1 MKTRTLTTL
10 ILAWLLSFTMV
21 AASQA
26 RDVTLQW
33 DANTETTVAG
43 YKVYYNAD
51 SAGPPFSGTGTVGK
65 VTSTT
70 LTGLDPSKTYYFAV
84 TAYDATGTEST
95 YSNIVSAAEATA
107 PTVSITS
114 PASGS
119 SISGTTSV
127 AISATDNVGVT
138 SVELYVDGVLKGTD
152 TSSPYSVSL
161 NTTQLSAGTHTLQ
174 AKAYD
179 AAGNVG
185 QSTAFSVTVVNDTT
199 APTAS
204 ITSPTSSSTVSGTVT
219 VNVSAT
225 DAMGVSKVELYVNG
239 TLYATYGSAPYS
251 ITWNTSSYANG
262 TYTLQAKAYDAA
274 GNVGQSS
281 SVTVTVSN
289 TVADT
294 TVPTVAVSSPANGAT
309 VTGTVSM
316 AATASDNVGVSKVE
330 FYVNNVLKGS
340 DTTSPYAYSWDT
352 TSSGQRWSVFLGD
365 GHCKQYGR
373 RYHGSDCCRELPR
386 QWRDRYRYG
395 EAATASD
402 NVGVSKVEFYVNNV
416 LKGSDTTSPYAYS
429 WDTTS
434 AANGSY
440 TLTAKAYDAAG
451 NVGQSSSVTVSVN
464 NVTTPPSGSNTAI
477 FGNAFGA
484 NFPNTVEDTF
494 LNINDD
500 VNATGVSLSTYT
512 WPAATP
518 ANAVVMKWD
527 VSALPANAEIQSA
540 TLYLYLTEG
549 GGDDAYEIPVSAIIN
564 KNPVVASSTGNTYDG
579 TNAWTASSVAYGGVP
594 LAQSDIDTPVDAPL
608 VDKTVGYK
616 AWNITNLVK
625 TWLATPAANRGVL
638 LNSSNKAAV
647 DSYRLFASSEAS
659 DTNLRPKLVV
669 TYNLPSDTAAPT
681 VAVSAPA
688 NGATVS
694 GTVTV
699 SATASDNVGVTK
711 VEFMV
716 NGTVAS
722 TVTTAP
728 YSYSWNTTTSANGTY
743 TLTAKAYDAAG
754 NIGQSTSV
762 SVTVNNQIGDT
773 TAPTVSITSP
783 ANNATVKGSITVS
796 ASASDNV
803 KVTKV
808 EFYLDNV
815 LKRTDTSSPFTY
827 SLNTTSVSDGTHTL
841 TAKAYDAAGNIGETT
856 VTVKVANDATAPTVS
871 LSAPTSGA
879 TVSGV
884 VSVNAT
890 ATDNLAVAKVE
901 FYVNNVLASTD
912 TTSPYSYSWD
922 TSTVANGVYSLTAKA
937 YDAAGNSKVSTAV
950 TVTVNNIVIIKGDVD
965 GDGAITANDAL
976 IVLKA
981 VADPTLL
988 TSTVQSMGD
997 VAPVDPVTSKPVGNG
1012 KIDINDVLIL
1022 LRRAVGLTTW

>member
-114 PASGS
+114 PASGA

-185 QSTAFSVTVVNDTT
+185 QSTAFSVAVVNDTT

-239 TLYATYGSAPYS
+239 SLYATYGSAPYS

-294 TVPTVAVSSPANGAT
+294 TVPTVAVSSPVNGAT

-340 DTTSPYAYSWDT
+340 DTA
-352 TSSGQRWSVFLGD
+352 
-365 GHCKQYGR
+365 
-373 RYHGSDCCRELPR
+373 
-386 QWRDRYRYG
+386 
-395 EAATASD
+395 
-402 NVGVSKVEFYVNNV
+402 
-416 LKGSDTTSPYAYS
+416 SPYAYS

-464 NVTTPPSGSNTAI
+464 NVTTPPAGSNTAI

-494 LNINDD
+494 LNINND

-527 VSALPANAEIQSA
+527 VSALPANAQIQSA

-638 LNSSNKAAV
+638 LNSSNKATA
-647 DSYRLFASSEAS
+647 DSYRLFASSDAA

-669 TYNLPSDTAAPT
+669 TYNLPSDTTAPT

-711 VEFMV
+711 VEFLV

-728 YSYSWNTTTSANGTY
+728 YNYSWNTTTSANSTY

-762 SVTVNNQIGDT
+762 SVTVNNQTGDT
-773 TAPTVSITSP
+773 TAPTVSITAP
-783 ANNATVKGSITVS
+783 ANNATVKGSITIS

-827 SLNTTSVSDGTHTL
+827 SLNTTSVSDGIHTL
-841 TAKAYDAAGNIGETT
+841 TAKAYDAAGNIGEST
-856 VTVKVANDATAPTVS
+856 VTVKVANDTTAPTVS
-871 LSAPTSGA
+871 LSAPASGA

-912 TTSPYSYSWD
+912 TTSPYSYIWD
-922 TSTVANGVYSLTAKA
+922 TTTVANGVYSLTAKA

-950 TVTVNNIVIIKGDVD
+950 TVTVNNIAIIKGDVD

-988 TSTVQSMGD
+988 TSTVQTMGD

>member
-1 MKTRTLTTL
+1 MKTRKLTTL
-10 ILAWLLSFTMV
+10 ILAWLLSFAMV
-21 AASQA
+21 AASHA

-51 SAGPPFSGTGTVGK
+51 SAGPPFSSTGTVGK

-70 LTGLDPSKTYYFAV
+70 LTGLDPSKAYYFAV
-84 TAYDATGTEST
+84 TAFDATGTEST
-95 YSNIVSAAEATA
+95 YSNIVSVAEATA

-114 PASGS
+114 PASGA

-199 APTAS
+199 SPTAS

-239 TLYATYGSAPYS
+239 SLYATYGSAPYS

-294 TVPTVAVSSPANGAT
+294 TAPTVAVSSPANGAT
-309 VTGTVSM
+309 VAGTVSM
-316 AATASDNVGVSKVE
+316 AATASDS
-330 FYVNNVLKGS
+330 
-340 DTTSPYAYSWDT
+340 
-352 TSSGQRWSVFLGD
+352 
-365 GHCKQYGR
+365 
-373 RYHGSDCCRELPR
+373 
-386 QWRDRYRYG
+386 
-395 EAATASD
+395 
-402 NVGVSKVEFYVNNV
+402 VGVSKVEFYVNNV

-440 TLTAKAYDAAG
+440 SLTAKAYDAAG

-464 NVTTPPSGSNTAI
+464 NVTTPPAGSSTAI

-494 LNINDD
+494 LNINND

-512 WPAATP
+512 WPTATP
-518 ANAVVMKWD
+518 ANAVLMKWD

-549 GGDDAYEIPVSAIIN
+549 GGDNAYEIPVSAIIN

-638 LNSSNKAAV
+638 LNSSNKATS
-647 DSYRLFASSEAS
+647 DSYRLFASSDAT

-669 TYNLPSDTAAPT
+669 TYNLPSDTTAPT

-688 NGATVS
+688 NGSTVS

-711 VEFMV
+711 VELLV

-754 NIGQSTSV
+754 NVGQSSSV
-762 SVTVNNQIGDT
+762 SVTVNNQAADT
-773 TAPTVSITSP
+773 TAPTVAITAP
-783 ANNATVKGSITVS
+783 ANNATIKGTIT
-796 ASASDNV
+796 ASATATDNV

-808 EFYLDNV
+808 EFYLNNV
-815 LKRTDTSSPFTY
+815 LKRTDTSAPFTY
-827 SLNTTSVSDGTHTL
+827 SFNTTTVSDGAYTL
-841 TAKAYDAAGNIGETT
+841 TAKAYDAAGNIGNSAAVS
-856 VTVKVANDATAPTVS
+856 VTVANDATAPTVS
-871 LSAPTSGA
+871 VSAPANGA
-879 TVSGV
+879 TVNGV

-890 ATDNLAVAKVE
+890 ATDNLAVTKVE

-922 TSTVANGVYSLTAKA
+922 TATVANGSYTLTAKA

-950 TVTVNNIVIIKGDVD
+950 TVTVNNIVIVKGDVD
-965 GDGAITANDAL
+965 GDGEITANDAL

-981 VADPTLL
+981 VSDPTLL
-988 TSTVQSMGD
+988 TTTVQTMGD
-997 VAPVDPVTSKPVGNG
+997 VAPLDPVTSKPVGND
-1012 KIDINDVLIL
+1012 KVDINDVLVL
-1022 LRRAVGLTTW
+1022 LRRVVGQITW

>member
-114 PASGS
+114 PASGAT
-119 SISGTTSV
+119 ISGTTSV

-204 ITSPTSSSTVSGTVT
+204 ITSPAGSSTVSGTVT

-239 TLYATYGSAPYS
+239 SLYATYGSAPYS

-294 TVPTVAVSSPANGAT
+294 TVPTVAVSSPANGSA

-316 AATASDNVGVSKVE
+316 
-330 FYVNNVLKGS
+330 
-340 DTTSPYAYSWDT
+340 
-352 TSSGQRWSVFLGD
+352 
-365 GHCKQYGR
+365 
-373 RYHGSDCCRELPR
+373 
-386 QWRDRYRYG
+386 
-395 EAATASD
+395 AATASD

-464 NVTTPPSGSNTAI
+464 NVTTPPAGSNTAI

-494 LNINDD
+494 LNINND

-527 VSALPANAEIQSA
+527 VSALPANAQIQSA

-638 LNSSNKAAV
+638 LNSSNKATA
-647 DSYRLFASSEAS
+647 DSYRLFASSDAA

-669 TYNLPSDTAAPT
+669 TYNLPSDTTAPT

-711 VEFMV
+711 VEFLV

-728 YSYSWNTTTSANGTY
+728 YNYSWNTTTSANGTY

-762 SVTVNNQIGDT
+762 SVTVNNQTGDT
-773 TAPTVSITSP
+773 TAPTVSITAP
-783 ANNATVKGSITVS
+783 ANNATVKGSITIS

-827 SLNTTSVSDGTHTL
+827 SLNTTSVSDGIHTL
-841 TAKAYDAAGNIGETT
+841 TAKAYDAAGNIGEST
-856 VTVKVANDATAPTVS
+856 VTVKVANDTTAPTVS
-871 LSAPTSGA
+871 LSAPASGA

-912 TTSPYSYSWD
+912 TTSPYSYIWD
-922 TSTVANGVYSLTAKA
+922 TTTVANGVYSLTAKA

-950 TVTVNNIVIIKGDVD
+950 TVTVNNIAIIKGDVD

-988 TSTVQSMGD
+988 TSTVQTMGD

>member
-114 PASGS
+114 PASGAT
-119 SISGTTSV
+119 ISGTTSV

-161 NTTQLSAGTHTLQ
+161 NTTQLFAGTHTLQ

-204 ITSPTSSSTVSGTVT
+204 ITSPAGSSTVSGTVT
-219 VNVSAT
+219 VNVSAA

-239 TLYATYGSAPYS
+239 SLYATYGSAPYS

-309 VTGTVSM
+309 VAGTVSM
-316 AATASDNVGVSKVE
+316 
-330 FYVNNVLKGS
+330 
-340 DTTSPYAYSWDT
+340 
-352 TSSGQRWSVFLGD
+352 
-365 GHCKQYGR
+365 
-373 RYHGSDCCRELPR
+373 
-386 QWRDRYRYG
+386 
-395 EAATASD
+395 AATASD

-464 NVTTPPSGSNTAI
+464 NVTTPPAGSNTAI

-494 LNINDD
+494 LNINND

-527 VSALPANAEIQSA
+527 VSALPANAQIQSA

-638 LNSSNKAAV
+638 LNSSNKATA
-647 DSYRLFASSEAS
+647 DSYRLFASSDAA

-669 TYNLPSDTAAPT
+669 TYNLPSDTTAPT

-711 VEFMV
+711 VEFLV

-728 YSYSWNTTTSANGTY
+728 YNYSWNTTTSANGTY

-762 SVTVNNQIGDT
+762 SVTVNNQTGDT
-773 TAPTVSITSP
+773 TAPTVSITAP
-783 ANNATVKGSITVS
+783 ANNATVKGSITIS

-827 SLNTTSVSDGTHTL
+827 SLNTTSVSDGIHTL
-841 TAKAYDAAGNIGETT
+841 TAKAYDAAGNIGEST
-856 VTVKVANDATAPTVS
+856 VTVKVANDTTAPTVS
-871 LSAPTSGA
+871 LSAPASGA

-912 TTSPYSYSWD
+912 TTSPYSYIWD
-922 TSTVANGVYSLTAKA
+922 TTTVANGVYSLTAKA

-950 TVTVNNIVIIKGDVD
+950 TVTVNNIAIIKGDVD

-988 TSTVQSMGD
+988 TSTVQTMGD